1 MLLNHTNKLR
11 DVSTLSHELGHAT
24 HGHLAQIQKP
34 AVYDSPLSLAETAS
48 IFNEMLLSEK
58 IRKELSQEE
67 YKEFLNEKLSDVFAT
82 IFRQI
87 QYIAFER
94 RAHEAIFAGQELTYH
109 DFNRMWREEQIRMTG
124 ESIVYDVTQ
133 EDESGWSMI
142 PHIFAS
148 PFYCYA
154 YAFGNI
160 LVFALYNR
168 YIKEGAS
175 FVESYKNILR
185 SGGSKRPKD
194 LLAEYGFDI
203 TSPQFYRDAMEEIE
217 KMVVEFEGFAE

>member
-1 MLLNHTNKLR
+1 M
-11 DVSTLSHELGHAT
+11 
-24 HGHLAQIQKP
+24 
-34 AVYDSPLSLAETAS
+34 YDSPLSLAETAS

-58 IRKELSQEE
+58 IRKELTTEE
-67 YKEFLNEKLSDVFAT
+67 YTEFLNEKLGDIFAT

-94 RAHEAIFAGQELTYH
+94 RTHEAIFAGQELTYH
-109 DFNRMWREEQIRMTG
+109 DFNRLWREEQVRMTS
-124 ESIVYDVTQ
+124 ESITYDVTA
-133 EDESGWSMI
+133 ENESGWSMI

-168 YIKEGAS
+168 YMKEGS
-175 FVESYKNILR
+175 NFVESYKNILR

-194 LLAEYGFDI
+194 LLAEHGFDI
-203 TSPQFYRDAMEEIE
+203 TSPKFYRDAMEEIE
-217 KMVVEFEGFAE
+217 KMVVEFEGLAKSA